1 MKEVI
6 NGKRRFV
13 HPDDPWPKEAVP
25 EGLTEEDPFLP
36 GFEDALKALAAH
48 EQGMDPKQRDN
59 VVLPEHY
66 ARFKIEPV
74 RFIGE
79 NKLNF
84 FQGNII
90 KYVLRYD
97 AKNGLEDI
105 RKAERYCQ
113 MFRKYLEGDEDWWK
127 EPKA

>member
-1 MKEVI
+1 MIDNCPSE
-6 NGKRRFV
+6 
-13 HPDDPWPKEAVP
+13 
-25 EGLTEEDPFLP
+25 LTEENPFLP

-48 EQGMDPKQRDN
+48 EQGIEGKQGRDN

-66 ARFKIEPV
+66 ARFKIEPIH
-74 RFIGE
+74 FIGE

-105 RKAERYCQ
+105 KKAERYCQ
-113 MFRKYLEGDEDWWK
+113 MFRAYLEGDPDWWK